1 MDRLNLQEKAS
12 ERGTASRLLRIP
24 SSFFAVEGF
33 WWFRFF
39 QEPWSSRA
47 SSSSKGW
54 WRAVEQWTSKWA
66 CKTSKDVLPTFKVV
80 LPDFWWMDYGF
91 ISFSGVA
98 HGTKFAVSTSTWQ
111 VPDTLSVLQTEPTV
125 RIEWGCI
132 GGWMKADGSTG
143 CSSHST
149 LILCNIRVT
158 NLEIEK
164 ISVFLEWML
173 S

>member
-12 ERGTASRLLRIP
+12 ERGTASPLLRIP
-24 SSFFAVEGF
+24 SSFLI
-33 WWFRFF
+33 
-39 QEPWSSRA
+39 
-47 SSSSKGW
+47 
-54 WRAVEQWTSKWA
+54 
-66 CKTSKDVLPTFKVV
+66 VLMSGAVV
-80 LPDFWWMDYGF
+80 LQGFLIQQRLVKSGRTVNLKVSLQDPKRRSSYVQSCSTWFLMDGF
-91 ISFSGVA
+91 ISFWGVA
-98 HGTKFAVSTSTWQ
+98 HSTKFAVARSTWQ
-111 VPDTLSVLQTEPTV
+111 VADTLSVLQTEPPV

-158 NLEIEK
+158 TLDIEK
-164 ISVFLEWML
+164 ISVFRAWML